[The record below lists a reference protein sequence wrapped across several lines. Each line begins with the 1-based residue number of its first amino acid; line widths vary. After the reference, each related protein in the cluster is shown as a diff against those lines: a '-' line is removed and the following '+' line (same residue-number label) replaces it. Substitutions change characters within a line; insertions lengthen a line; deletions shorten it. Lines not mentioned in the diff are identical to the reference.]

1 VVDVY
6 ISYLRAKIDHGFPTP
21 LIHTVRGVGFML
33 SAEPKLEKK
42 EK

>member
-6 ISYLRAKIDHGFPTP
+6 ISYLRAKIDHGYEYP
-21 LIHTVRGVGFML
+21 LIHTVRGIGFML
-33 SAEPKLEKK
+33 ATEVKK

>member
-1 VVDVY
+1 VDVY
-6 ISYLRAKIDHGFPTP
+6 ISYLRAKIDHDFSPP

-33 SAEPKLEKK
+33 STEPKVEKK